1 MSKPPGL
8 GLSVS
13 GNDLRF
19 TIQTA
24 SKTEDAI
31 WEAVG
36 IAIDEGWTPE
46 NFKLEAWSAWEQRIR
61 DDAKTRVHEA
71 NRAFGRDR

>member
-1 MSKPPGL
+1 MSKPPGI
-8 GLSVS
+8 GLTVTGDSLS
-13 GNDLRF
+13 F
-19 TIQTA
+19 KIHTA

-31 WEAVG
+31 WEAVD

-46 NFKLEAWSAWEQRIR
+46 KFKLEAWSAWEQRIR
-61 DDAKTRVHEA
+61 DDAKTRVQEA